1 MSIWELAVR
10 WVIFGGLAILAFA
23 VIEAMWEQ
31 RATKRRNAFRDAR
44 RSHPAA
50 LAHTSGHCPP
60 CAEKGGCGCRECAWR
75 AEQRNR
81 FPDPTRDQ
89 TGDAS

>member
-44 RSHPAA
+44 RLAPADFVHA
-50 LAHTSGHCPP
+50 PDAHCTS
-60 CAEKGGCGCRECAWR
+60 CAEKGVCLCPSCVREAY
-75 AEQRNR
+75 
-81 FPDPTRDQ
+81 
-89 TGDAS
+89 TGEAS

>member
-10 WVIFGGLAILAFA
+10 WVIFGSLAILAFA

-31 RATKRRNAFRDAR
+31 RATKRRIAFRDAR
-44 RSHPAA
+44 RRHPATV
-50 LAHTSGHCPP
+50 AHTSVHCPP
-60 CAEKGGCGCRECAWR
+60 CAEKGVCLCPPCVREAYTG
-75 AEQRNR
+75 Q
-81 FPDPTRDQ
+81 PQ